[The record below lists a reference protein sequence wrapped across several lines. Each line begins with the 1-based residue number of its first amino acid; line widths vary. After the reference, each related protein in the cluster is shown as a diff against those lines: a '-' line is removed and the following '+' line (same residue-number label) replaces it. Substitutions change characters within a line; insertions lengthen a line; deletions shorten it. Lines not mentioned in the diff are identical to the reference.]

1 MPSLGKKIKE
11 IRLMNNKSQQEIAK
25 EICVDR
31 TLISKIESG
40 KAIPSE
46 DFLKDFCKIF
56 NIQVSSLKT
65 YTQKVIIDISALM
78 KNSELIY
85 KALNKYDEVIIPDV
99 VINELNKHK
108 DNRNK
113 KNKYAKSNTAWKA
126 LRQLNDLKDKIQL
139 NVKSPEEKENDL
151 KIIKLARKIEEKDNC
166 EVYIIH
172 DDIGFSTRYEKN
184 ILLRD
189 FIADELDINNF
200 KSLEELDS
208 LFLDNWNDYKLPT
221 NINFNVL
228 LKDNET
234 ILYHT
239 IKSKNKSKYKKL
251 HFLIKNG
258 ADINQTCGKHNLPPL
273 SLCIQLNDIKAFN
286 ILLNYKADINKASY
300 NNKNTDY
307 TMTKNEGNTPLM
319 VAAWH
324 ERFEFVKKLCLSSDI
339 SLNQQDANGYT
350 ALIKAGIKKNKEIY
364 NFLIEKGADKKIRDR
379 IGRTAKDYY
388 GN

>member
-65 YTQKVIIDISALM
+65 YTQKVIIDTSALM

-85 KALNKYDEVIIPDV
+85 KALNKYDEIIIPDV

-113 KNKYAKSNTAWKA
+113 KNKHAKSNTAWKV
-126 LRQLNDLKDKIQL
+126 LRQINDLKDKIQI
-139 NVKSPEEKENDL
+139 NTKSPEGKESDL
-151 KIIKLARKIEEKDNC
+151 KIINLAKEIEEKDNC

-208 LFLDNWNDYKLPT
+208 LYRR
-221 NINFNVL
+221 
-228 LKDNET
+228 
-234 ILYHT
+234 
-239 IKSKNKSKYKKL
+239 NKKW
-251 HFLIKNG
+251 I
-258 ADINQTCGKHNLPPL
+258 
-273 SLCIQLNDIKAFN
+273 
-286 ILLNYKADINKASY
+286 
-300 NNKNTDY
+300 
-307 TMTKNEGNTPLM
+307 
-319 VAAWH
+319 
-324 ERFEFVKKLCLSSDI
+324 
-339 SLNQQDANGYT
+339 
-350 ALIKAGIKKNKEIY
+350 
-364 NFLIEKGADKKIRDR
+364 
-379 IGRTAKDYY
+379 
-388 GN
+388 